1 MRIVSIPCLS
11 DNYAY
16 LLVCRETKEAAIVD
30 ASEAGPVLA
39 AIDQGAGTQDSR
51 RDLSAL
57 ANHGREDVRIV
68 AILSTHHH
76 YDHVGGN
83 EEVRAKLGI
92 DRVYGHASDRGR
104 IPGQTQYL
112 QEGETFEIGRL
123 GVRVL
128 HIPGHTLGAVAYVVT
143 REPDDPVVFTGD
155 TLFVGGCGRLFEGD
169 PPMMHASLSKLA
181 ALDPRTRVYCGH
193 EYTESNLRF
202 AAHVEPA
209 NAAVARARAR
219 AAQLRKEGRPT
230 MGATIGDELT
240 YNPFLRTSSPEIRA
254 TLGVPASASPSDAL
268 GAIRQAKDSFKIGA

>member
-16 LLVCRETKEAAIVD
+16 LLVDRETKEAAIVD
-30 ASEAGPVLA
+30 VSEAGPVLG

-51 RDLSAL
+51 RDLSTL
-57 ANHGREDVRIV
+57 ANHNREDVRIV

-76 YDHVGGN
+76 HDHVGGN
-83 EEVRAKLGI
+83 EEVRSKLGI

-112 QEGETFEIGRL
+112 QEGETFDIGRL
-123 GVRVL
+123 EVRVL

-143 REPDDPVVFTGD
+143 NGSDDPVVFTGD
-155 TLFVGGCGRLFEGD
+155 TLFIGGCGRLFEGD

-202 AAHVEPA
+202 AAHVEPS
-209 NAAVARARAR
+209 NPAVAQARAR
-219 AAQLRKEGRPT
+219 AAQLRKDGRPT
-230 MGATIGDELT
+230 MGATIGDELS
-240 YNPFLRTSSPEIRA
+240 YNPFLRVTSPEIRK
-254 TLGVPASASPSDAL
+254 TLGIPDTASPAESL
-268 GAIRQAKDSFKIGA
+268 GAIRKAKDEFKIGA

>member
-57 ANHGREDVRIV
+57 LSHNREDVRIM

-76 YDHVGGN
+76 HDHVGGN
-83 EEVRAKLGI
+83 EEVRSKLGI

-112 QEGETFEIGRL
+112 QEDDTFEIGRL
-123 GVRVL
+123 KVRAL

-143 REPDDPVVFTGD
+143 HPQHDTAVFTGD
-155 TLFVGGCGRLFEGD
+155 TLFAGGCGRLFEGD
-169 PPMMHASLSKLA
+169 PAMMHASLAKLA
-181 ALDPRTRVYCGH
+181 ALAPQTRVYCGH

-202 AAHVEPA
+202 AAHVEPS
-209 NAAVARARAR
+209 NAAITQARAK
-219 AAQLRKEGRPT
+219 AAAARKEAKP
-230 MGATIGDELT
+230 TIGTTIAEELS
-240 YNPFLRTSSPEIRA
+240 YNPFLRVDSAEIRA
-254 TLGVPASASPSDAL
+254 TLGIPADASPAEAL
-268 GAIRQAKDSFKIGA
+268 GAIRKAKDSFK